1 MVTSDLKRKSAMN
14 KNAELFEAM
23 LKNNKI
29 TAFRPAE
36 EVQDEYHS
44 VIYRTLLDVKGKL
57 LQTLVIFDDTPY
69 VVIRCFLEPK
79 AVNDGNRVAVER
91 ELTRLNGENKVVKYY
106 VSPAEDVAASAC
118 IPYLLMSNAAN
129 DMSNATSTFDPN
141 IVRLILDVFMNAL
154 PEAYERIM
162 KAVYGG
168 GMTNNEVKEV
178 QQAAE
183 AEQAPEAAN

>member
-1 MVTSDLKRKSAMN
+1 MN

-36 EVQDEYHS
+36 EAQDEYHS

-141 IVRLILDVFMNAL
+141 IVSLIHDVFMNAL